1 MERFCRKIKK
11 VGDQGLPRSIME
23 NSRPQKCS
31 NCQKEATI
39 HLTQVVGGKANKV
52 SMCATCPFAEVAKS
66 GGAFD
71 LMGQVS
77 PDKANKKA
85 LIATFGEGGSCSNC
99 GLTSKDFK
107 ETGRLGCS
115 RCYEAFRDRIE
126 PLMAKLHRGI
136 EHIGKSPEAFEE
148 RVPEPDIDE
157 LREKMQEAVDLE
169 EYEEAAVL
177 RDRIKELEE
186 SSG

>member
-1 MERFCRKIKK
+1 ME
-11 VGDQGLPRSIME
+11 S
-23 NSRPQKCS
+23 SRPQKCS

-52 SMCATCPFAEVAKS
+52 SMCATCPFAEAAKT

-71 LMGQVS
+71 LMGKVS
-77 PDKANKKA
+77 PDKTDKKA
-85 LIATFGEGGSCSNC
+85 LVATFGEGGSCPNC

-107 ETGRLGCS
+107 ESGRLGCS
-115 RCYEAFRDRIE
+115 HCYDAFSDKLE
-126 PLMAKLHRGI
+126 PLMAELHKGI
-136 EHIGKSPEAFEE
+136 DHMGKRPEGFEE

-157 LREKMQEAVDLE
+157 LRVKMQEAVDLE

-177 RDRIKELEE
+177 RDRIKALEK

>member
-1 MERFCRKIKK
+1 MVKK
-11 VGDQGLPRSIME
+11 AGDHGLPRPIME
-23 NSRPQKCS
+23 SSRPQKCS

-39 HLTQVVGGKANKV
+39 HLTQVVGGKANKI

-66 GGAFD
+66 GGTFD

-77 PDKANKKA
+77 PNKTDKKV
-85 LIATFGEGGSCSNC
+85 LIATFGEGGSCPSC

-107 ETGRLGCS
+107 KTGRLGCS
-115 RCYEAFRDRIE
+115 HCYEAFSDKLE
-126 PLMAKLHRGI
+126 PLMAKLHKGI
-136 EHIGKSPEAFEE
+136 EHAGKSPEVIEE

-157 LREKMQEAVDLE
+157 LREKMQKAVDLE

-177 RDRIKELEE
+177 RDRIKELEK